1 MLYVLSKCIATVLVT
16 VNQVIQCIVQVIKG
30 IQTQELSVM
39 QLETT
44 SVTYK
49 YGVEVVV
56 EYKKAKCPKK
66 GPF

>member
-1 MLYVLSKCIATVLVT
+1 
-16 VNQVIQCIVQVIKG
+16 
-30 IQTQELSVM
+30 M